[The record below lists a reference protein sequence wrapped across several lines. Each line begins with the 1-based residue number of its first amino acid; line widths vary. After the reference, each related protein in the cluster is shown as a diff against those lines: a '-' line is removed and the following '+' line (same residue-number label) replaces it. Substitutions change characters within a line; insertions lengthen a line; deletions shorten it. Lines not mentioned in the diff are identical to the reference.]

1 MDVTSTV
8 TAVNAAFQTAGQ
20 TVLDFITGNAATIL
34 TVFGVVAGIALL
46 MRLFRRVA
54 GR

>member
-8 TAVNAAFQTAGQ
+8 TAVNSAFGEAGQ

-34 TVFGVVAGIALL
+34 TVFGVVAAIGLL
-46 MRLFRRVA
+46 MKLFRRGA
-54 GR
+54 K